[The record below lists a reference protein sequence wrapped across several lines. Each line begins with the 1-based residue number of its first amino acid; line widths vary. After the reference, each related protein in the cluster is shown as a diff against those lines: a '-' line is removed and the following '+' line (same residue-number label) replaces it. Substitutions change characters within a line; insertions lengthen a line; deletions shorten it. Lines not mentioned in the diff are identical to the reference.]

1 MESTCFNVDSH
12 QGDSIM
18 GPYSEEK
25 QFQRA
30 DAIASLLKSDLPDDT
45 RAIWEMHLRNLSRN
59 EAQYNYRVAEIYKNF
74 KGQRVIWE
82 E

>member
-1 MESTCFNVDSH
+1 
-12 QGDSIM
+12 M
-18 GPYSEEK
+18 GPYSEER

-30 DAIASLLKSDLPDDT
+30 DSIATLLKSDLPDET
-45 RAIWEMHLRNLSRN
+45 RAMWEMHLRNLSRN
-59 EAQYNYRVAEIYKNF
+59 ETQYNYRVAEIYKNF